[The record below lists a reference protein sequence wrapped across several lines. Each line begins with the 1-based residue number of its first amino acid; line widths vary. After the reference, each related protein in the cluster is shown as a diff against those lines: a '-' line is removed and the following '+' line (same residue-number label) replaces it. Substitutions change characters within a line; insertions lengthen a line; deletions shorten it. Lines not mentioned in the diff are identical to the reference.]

1 MASIKLCS
9 DFPYRDISVPSK
21 FIDEYMPEANGEF
34 VKIYLYLLRA
44 LGSSSS
50 DFSIS
55 AIADKFEHTEKDV
68 VRALKYWERQ
78 KLLSLDYGT
87 DKSIVGIH
95 VTDIYH
101 LDDDFSATQPA
112 GDTQAPVPAPAPV
125 QTAPVQTAAPVN
137 QSAAIESAGIAAPAA
152 SGMAA
157 GDLGAAVASQV
168 VAANSQPKNISNITP
183 ISTSKEY
190 SLDEIKN
197 FRKDPDVSELFFII
211 ETYLK
216 HTLSSSDINIILYWY
231 EELHFGTDLIE
242 YLVEYCISKGHSSTR
257 YMNKV
262 ALAWSEAGISTVE
275 QAKENASIHSQVY
288 YAVMKALGI
297 SGRNLVDT
305 EMNYIK
311 KWSQE
316 FEFNNQL
323 ITLACQRTIS
333 AIHQPS
339 FEYVDSIMT
348 SWHNNQVHTIED
360 VDKLDAAYNKTRKT
374 SASSNSNDR
383 VIAPKRNKFN
393 NFNQRDYDYDQLE
406 KVLLTTSVQ

>member
-1 MASIKLCS
+1 MASIRLCS

-34 VKIYLYLLRA
+34 VKIYLYLLRS
-44 LGSSSS
+44 LSSSSS
-50 DFSIS
+50 DCSIS
-55 AIADKFEHTEKDV
+55 KIADKFDHTEKDV

-78 KLLSLDYGT
+78 KLLDIEYNP
-87 DKSIVGIH
+87 DKSIAGIH

-101 LDDDFSATQPA
+101 LDDDFSS
-112 GDTQAPVPAPAPV
+112 
-125 QTAPVQTAAPVN
+125 N
-137 QSAAIESAGIAAPAA
+137 KPAA
-152 SGMAA
+152 AQESGNSNNTVEAA
-157 GDLGAAVASQV
+157 TVVTESPASDSSADSSSV
-168 VAANSQPKNISNITP
+168 VAGYASNITP
-183 ISTSKEY
+183 IPAPAPTKKEY
-190 SLDEIKN
+190 TLDDIKN

-231 EELHFGTDLIE
+231 EELHFPTDLIE

-262 ALAWSEAGISTVE
+262 AISWSESGITTVE

-311 KWSQE
+311 KWSKE
-316 FEFNNQL
+316 FGFDTQL
-323 ITLACQRTIS
+323 ISLACQRTIS

-348 SWHNNQVHTIED
+348 SWHNNQVHTTED
-360 VDKLDAAYNKTRKT
+360 VDKLDAAYNKTKKVT
-374 SASSNSNDR
+374 VNTTDKP
-383 VIAPKRNKFN
+383 IGTKRNKFN
-393 NFNQRDYDYDQLE
+393 NFNQREYDYDQLE

>member
-87 DKSIVGIH
+87 DKSIIGIH

-112 GDTQAPVPAPAPV
+112 GDTQTHIPAPVPV

-137 QSAAIESAGIAAPAA
+137 QSATIGSAIAAPAA

-168 VAANSQPKNISNITP
+168 VDANSQPKNISNITP

-316 FEFNNQL
+316 FEFDNQL

-360 VDKLDAAYNKTRKT
+360 VDKLDAAYNKTRKA

>member
-1 MASIKLCS
+1 MASIRLCS

-34 VKIYLYLLRA
+34 VKIYLYLLRS
-44 LGSSSS
+44 LSSSSS
-50 DFSIS
+50 DCSIS
-55 AIADKFEHTEKDV
+55 KIADKFDHTEKDV

-78 KLLSLDYGT
+78 KLLAIEYNP
-87 DKSIVGIH
+87 DKSIAGIH

-101 LDDDFSATQPA
+101 LDDDFSSNK
-112 GDTQAPVPAPAPV
+112 
-125 QTAPVQTAAPVN
+125 TAAAQESGNSSNAVEATTIVTESPASDS
-137 QSAAIESAGIAAPAA
+137 SADSSSIVAGYA
-152 SGMAA
+152 
-157 GDLGAAVASQV
+157 
-168 VAANSQPKNISNITP
+168 SNITP
-183 ISTSKEY
+183 IPAPAPTKKEY
-190 SLDEIKN
+190 TLDDIKN

-231 EELHFGTDLIE
+231 EELHFPTDLIE

-262 ALAWSEAGISTVE
+262 AISWSESGITTVE

-311 KWSQE
+311 KWSKE
-316 FEFNNQL
+316 FGFDTQL
-323 ITLACQRTIS
+323 ISLACQRTIS

-348 SWHNNQVHTIED
+348 SWHNNQVHTTED
-360 VDKLDAAYNKTRKT
+360 VDKLDAAYNKTKKVT
-374 SASSNSNDR
+374 VNTADKP
-383 VIAPKRNKFN
+383 IGTKRNKFN
-393 NFNQRDYDYDQLE
+393 NFNQREYDYDQLE

>member
-1 MASIKLCS
+1 
-9 DFPYRDISVPSK
+9 
-21 FIDEYMPEANGEF
+21 
-34 VKIYLYLLRA
+34 
-44 LGSSSS
+44 
-50 DFSIS
+50 
-55 AIADKFEHTEKDV
+55 
-68 VRALKYWERQ
+68 
-78 KLLSLDYGT
+78 
-87 DKSIVGIH
+87 
-95 VTDIYH
+95 
-101 LDDDFSATQPA
+101 
-112 GDTQAPVPAPAPV
+112 
-125 QTAPVQTAAPVN
+125 
-137 QSAAIESAGIAAPAA
+137 
-152 SGMAA
+152 
-157 GDLGAAVASQV
+157 
-168 VAANSQPKNISNITP
+168 
-183 ISTSKEY
+183 
-190 SLDEIKN
+190 
-197 FRKDPDVSELFFII
+197 
-211 ETYLK
+211 
-216 HTLSSSDINIILYWY
+216 
-231 EELHFGTDLIE
+231 
-242 YLVEYCISKGHSSTR
+242 
-257 YMNKV
+257 MNKV